1 MKEQWVL
8 FALAG
13 QRYCTDA
20 AQIKEVITYRP
31 ANSIPGAPSGVEGI
45 ITVRKDKIVL
55 FSGATL
61 IAKKEAAA
69 KEDGH
74 IILLESEDDT
84 FGVAVDGVDG
94 IIQLDPDLID
104 PSSVHHDNAVLGTV
118 PHQGQ
123 LITAVS
129 LITFCEN
136 AVADQNL
143 DQ

>member
-31 ANSIPGAPSGVEGI
+31 ANPIPGAPSGVEGI
-45 ITVRKDKIVL
+45 ITVRKDKITL
-55 FSGATL
+55 FSGAKL
-61 IAKKEAAA
+61 IAKKDAAA
-69 KEDGH
+69 KESGH
-74 IILLESEDDT
+74 IILLESGNDI
-84 FGVAVDGVDG
+84 FGVTVDGVDG

-104 PSSVHHDNAVLGTV
+104 PSSVSEDHAVLGTV
-118 PHQGQ
+118 PHEGQ

-136 AVADQNL
+136 AVADQKL